1 MQSEIER
8 AINALNAIPSDLSR
22 DEWVKVGMAF
32 HAAGGNFEE
41 FDSWSAQADCYQERA
56 CRETWK
62 SFKSVEGGITAASL
76 YALARG
82 HGWKDPGSRK
92 SLNGTH
98 KSATTSSKQPADAD
112 ALAVWERC
120 RPATNTHPYIVEKRA
135 AGIPL
140 DDLRV
145 LPSNDLLRIAGESM
159 AGSLVVPVRTSDGAL
174 STLQFIAL
182 PEVAERLKA
191 QGKPGKLN
199 LPNARVEGWHT
210 VGDVA
215 STSLIYICEGIGAA
229 WACWQATGAAAVVCF
244 GWGRV
249 AAVTA
254 ELRKL
259 KATAQIVL
267 VPDVGKEQSAAK
279 IAKTVSGLIVTMPD
293 GWEENSDVSDLV
305 QSQGID
311 ALEALL
317 HGATEPPKPTPLL
330 KPVSVDDVLTN
341 PSPPPQFVW
350 EGYLP
355 RGVVSMLG
363 AHGGTGKSTIALM
376 LSVCAALGR
385 PLFGVSTAQCKTLFV
400 SLEDSA
406 HVVRYRLAFIY
417 RKWGI
422 DPAQLDGN
430 LHIVD
435 GTQDPELF
443 SAESRGAGTTTTT
456 YFELRK
462 LVRAKSIGLVVV
474 DNASGAYGGDEIQR
488 RQVRA
493 FIRALGD
500 LARPT
505 NCAVLLLAHVDKN
518 TSRTRRAEGGEGYSG
533 STAWHNS
540 VRSRL
545 FMTRKEDG
553 TLTLEHQ
560 KSNLGQCCEPLNLEW
575 LHGNLPQLTGYAQ
588 SDNSLNPYVQR
599 ADGRVEDE
607 IAIQILKMIAEF
619 ESRGQYCSPLPTA
632 KNNVY
637 ATLKSERAFQ
647 KLKLKADDC
656 KRIVNQCQ
664 RANWI
669 ESLDYRTL
677 DRKDRQR
684 WTLTDSGKAIAGLT
698 APSAPCA
705 PSTNESAESSQSAG
719 GAPSAPSCVGGMGE
733 ESTHSSGVR
742 EKSPGVE
749 NPKIGDRLCLT
760 EAAMVQIPNVPDE
773 DICAWLEGE
782 EIQKVTTHQ
791 TIRYPWEEALAND

>member
-8 AINALNAIPSDLSR
+8 AINALNAIPSDLPR

-32 HAAGGNFEE
+32 HAAGGKFEE
-41 FDSWSAQADCYQERA
+41 FDSWSAQADCYRERA

-98 KSATTSSKQPADAD
+98 KSATTSRKQPADAD

-120 RPATNTHPYIVEKRA
+120 RPATNTHPYIVGKRA

-159 AGSLVVPVRTSDGAL
+159 AGSLVVPVRTSDGEL

-293 GWEENSDVSDLV
+293 GWEENSDVSDLL

-317 HGATEPPKPTPLL
+317 HGAAEPPKPMPLL
-330 KPVSVDDVLTN
+330 RPVSVCDVLTN

-376 LSVCAALGR
+376 LSVCVALGR
-385 PLFGVSTAQCKTLFV
+385 PLFGVSTVQCKTLFV

-406 HVVRYRLAFIY
+406 HIVRHRLAFICK
-417 RKWGI
+417 KWGI

-443 SAESRGAGTTTTT
+443 SAESRSAGEATAT
-456 YFELRK
+456 YLEMRK
-462 LVRAKSIGLVVV
+462 LVQAEGVGLVVV
-474 DNASGAYGGDEIQR
+474 DNASDAYGGDEIQR
-488 RQVRA
+488 KQVRA
-493 FIRALGD
+493 FIRSLGGM
-500 LARPT
+500 ASPT

-518 TSRTRRAEGGEGYSG
+518 TSRSRKAEGGEGYSG

-545 FMTRKEDG
+545 FMTRTEIG
-553 TLTLEHQ
+553 ALQLEHQ
-560 KSNLGQCCEPLNLEW
+560 KSNLGICREPLTLEW
-575 LHGNLPQLTGYAQ
+575 PDAGLPQLMCNDSG
-588 SDNSLNPYVQR
+588 DDSLSPFMQR
-599 ADGRVEDE
+599 ADGRLEDE

-619 ESRGQYCSPLPTA
+619 ESRGQYCSALPTA
-632 KNNVY
+632 NTNVY
-637 ATLKSERAFQ
+637 AILRNERTFQ
-647 KLKLKADDC
+647 KLKLKAGDC
-656 KRIVNQCQ
+656 KRVVNQCQ
-664 RANWI
+664 RANWL
-669 ESLDYRTL
+669 ESLAYRTH
-677 DRKDRQR
+677 DRKDRLR
-684 WTLTDSGKAIAGLT
+684 WTLTDSGRAIAGLT
-698 APSAPCA
+698 APCAPSAPC
-705 PSTNESAESSQSAG
+705 TNESAKSVG
-719 GAPSAPSCVGGMGE
+719 GAPSAPSFVGGMGE

-742 EKSPGVE
+742 EKSPGLE
-749 NPKIGDRLCLT
+749 NPKIGNRLRLT
-760 EAAMVQIPNVPDE
+760 EAAVVQIPTAPDD
-773 DICAWLEGE
+773 DIYAWLEGE